1 MPPKAI
7 FVLLSIKSSLINK
20 SVTLYTQTPSTSTD
34 ISEPQSV
41 TITLL
46 DTPKMRKEHKSTVR
60 MRHAKG
66 GGAFQRSC
74 RRKDWS
80 SPVY

>member
-7 FVLLSIKSSLINK
+7 FVLLSLKSQLINK
-20 SVTLYTQTPSTSTD
+20 KGSTSTEKLD
-34 ISEPQSV
+34 PQSV
-41 TITLL
+41 TRYTL
-46 DTPKMRKEHKSTVR
+46 DPINSRNWPKSTVR
-60 MRHAKG
+60 MRHAKS

-74 RRKDWS
+74 QRKDFS